1 MYNVGLP
8 IINKTYA
15 ELKNEKLVPFINA
28 INNNAKIIMVG
39 HLALPKITGDNTP
52 ATLSKKIVTDIL
64 KNDLGYQGLIITD
77 GLNIGALTKSYSD
90 EEIYIG
96 AINANNAAK
105 EVNLTLTK
113 DSKIMLT
120 SNINVNSLTN
130 GDYDNNNID
139 LNGYTLYINNEE
151 MNKENIKHLN
161 EKNDKMYIVLG
172 FIIGAFLGY
181 SVIYLYFKTN
191 KKKK

>member
-28 INNNAKIIMVG
+28 INNNANIIMVG

-64 KNDLGYQGLIITD
+64 KNDLGYQGLNITD

-96 AINANNAAK
+96 AINAGCDLLLMPNG
-105 EVNLTLTK
+105 
-113 DSKIMLT
+113 SKKAIE
-120 SNINVNSLTN
+120 IIKK
-130 GDYDNNNID
+130 NID
-139 LNGYTLYINNEE
+139 EERINESVRKILIFKYTYLNKDNTLDDSYIGT
-151 MNKENIKHLN
+151 KENL
-161 EKNDKMYIVLG
+161 D
-172 FIIGAFLGY
+172 II
-181 SVIYLYFKTN
+181 N
-191 KKKK
+191 